1 MTITFHPDPRHVNLT
16 SHICPRCGARRD
28 EFRPCP
34 ECGEERTWAQAQ
46 REATVRRL
54 HRPGARTPGR
64 RKQVTTPAGAKGD

>member
-34 ECGEERTWAQAQ
+34 ECGEERTWAQYINRCIERMAERHMP
-46 REATVRRL
+46 REQAI
-54 HRPGARTPGR
+54 
-64 RKQVTTPAGAKGD
+64 